1 MSYDQQGFEMP
12 NQSVFDQ
19 RMDSMA
25 DELREMRS
33 AVSKVAEAL
42 TKLSVLEERNA
53 TTNQAIEKIAQRQ
66 DKAEEKVA
74 SLELGQVKFE
84 SNAKGMA
91 TAVLGRLRWRRA
103 VYRLGTDQA
112 VCSLIWS

>member
-1 MSYDQQGFEMP
+1 MP

-33 AVSKVAEAL
+33 AVAKVAEAL
-42 TKLSVLEERNA
+42 TKLSILEERNA
-53 TTNQAIEKIAQRQ
+53 ITNQAIEKIAHRQ
-66 DKAEEKVA
+66 DKVEEKVA
-74 SLELGQVKFE
+74 TIELEQVKFE

-91 TAVLGRLRWRRA
+91 TAMKFMWGAFGGGIAYLG
-103 VYRLGTDQA
+103 
-112 VCSLIWS
+112 SELIKQFGH

>member
-1 MSYDQQGFEMP
+1 MIDDQQGFEMP

-66 DKAEEKVA
+66 DKVEDKIS
-74 SLELGQVKFE
+74 SLELEQVKFE

-91 TAVLGRLRWRRA
+91 TAVKLFWGVFGGGAL
-103 VYRLGTDQA
+103 YIG
-112 VCSLIWS
+112 SELIKQFAH